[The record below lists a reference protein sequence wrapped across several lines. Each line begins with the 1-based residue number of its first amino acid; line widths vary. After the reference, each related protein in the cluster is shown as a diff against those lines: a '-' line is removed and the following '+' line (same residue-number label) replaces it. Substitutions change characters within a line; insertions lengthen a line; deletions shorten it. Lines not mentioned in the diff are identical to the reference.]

1 MKQKTKKN
9 NHSEGYLLRA
19 QKIQEIDREH
29 YQPYHDSCHRMVWKK
44 YVYPVYGC
52 NYRTFLLYLKADTS
66 GLPEG
71 KNPISSTNR

>member
-19 QKIQEIDREH
+19 KKIQEIDREH
-29 YQPYHDSCHRMVWKK
+29 YQPYPDSCHRMVWKK

-71 KNPISSTNR
+71 KNPISSTKR

>member
-19 QKIQEIDREH
+19 KKIQEIDREH
-29 YQPYHDSCHRMVWKK
+29 YQPYHDSCHRMVWQK
-44 YVYPVYGC
+44 YIRPVYGC

-66 GLPEG
+66 GLPDNNDTASL
-71 KNPISSTNR
+71 KK

>member
-19 QKIQEIDREH
+19 KKIQEIDREY

-66 GLPEG
+66 GLPDNNDTASL
-71 KNPISSTNR
+71 KK